1 MKYLVTTLLFVFFG
15 FPGHGQSVLQ
25 YELKK
30 DAVFLVKQTA
40 QQVITQE
47 LEGATQILTNKIDGI
62 LEFKVLGRIADTYEI
77 ALTFKDLNLQMTS
90 NLQGELMNIKA
101 KEVTLGD
108 MQSQIFNSLLETPVK
123 LVLTRTGDILEVIG
137 GDSLVSKMANASG
150 LEDEFSLDLMKKSLQ
165 KEFGS
170 QALSNNYKQMTFIY
184 PLKRIK
190 VADTWDNEFLGKLN
204 AKNHWKL
211 ETLSPSEAIIH
222 GSADVVMNVTE
233 PGAIMILR
241 GTQESK
247 IITDR
252 ASGFI
257 KKMTVEGYATG
268 TSTMPQMGN
277 KEIPTTIKSSIT
289 YELINKIHVP

>member
-1 MKYLVTTLLFVFFG
+1 
-15 FPGHGQSVLQ
+15 
-25 YELKK
+25 LKK

-47 LEGATQILTNKIDGI
+47 LDGATQVLTNKIDGI
-62 LEFKVLGRIADTYEI
+62 LEFKVLGRVAERYEI

-101 KEVTLGD
+101 KEVTQGD

-123 LVLTRTGDILEVIG
+123 LVLTKTGDILEVIG

-184 PLKRIK
+184 PLKQIK
-190 VADTWDNEFLGKLN
+190 VTDTWDNEFLGKLN

-211 ETLSPSEAIIH
+211 ETLSQSEAIIH
-222 GSADVVMNVTE
+222 GSAEVVMNVTE
-233 PGAIMILR
+233 PGAIMHLS

-268 TSTMPQMGN
+268 TSNMPQMGN